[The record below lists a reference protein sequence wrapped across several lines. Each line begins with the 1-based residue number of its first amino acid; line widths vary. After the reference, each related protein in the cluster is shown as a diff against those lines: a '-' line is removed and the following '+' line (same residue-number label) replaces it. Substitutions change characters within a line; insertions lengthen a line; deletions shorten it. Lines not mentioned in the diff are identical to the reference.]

1 MNKKFKPTAPK
12 QYQGNQV
19 IINSDRLLFN
29 AKNDCVLVF
38 AKQAM
43 SFSTN
48 GSIHFDCGPNMASDP
63 NNPNKDIPNSNSEFV
78 VNAQKIILGFKNGA
92 GSGGSARGDNK
103 GETGEEDQPALLG
116 RETTIWLRELLDAI
130 DALLQCLQSSANMT
144 SKGDVID
151 EGLHDMIK
159 QNIEVAYLDH
169 LREALDKKEIHSK
182 RLYIQ

>member
-1 MNKKFKPTAPK
+1 MAKFKPTSPK
-12 QYQGNQV
+12 EYQGNQI

-29 AKNDCVLVF
+29 AKDDCVLVF

-48 GSIHFDCGPNMASDP
+48 GSIHFDCGPNMAPDP
-63 NNPNKDIPNSNSEFV
+63 TDPTKDIPNANSEFI
-78 VNAQKIILGFKNGA
+78 VNAQKIILGFKSGA
-92 GSGGSARGDNK
+92 GSGGARPDNK

-116 RETTIWLRELLDAI
+116 RETTLWLKDLLDAI
-130 DALLQCLQSSANMT
+130 EQLIRCLKSDANMT

-151 EGLHDMIK
+151 KGLHR
-159 QNIEVAYLDH
+159 NITKNVEKAYLDH
-169 LREALDKKEIHSK
+169 LREALDNKEIHSK

>member
-1 MNKKFKPTAPK
+1 MGKFKPKAPR
-12 QYQGNQV
+12 QYQGNQI

-29 AKNDCVLVF
+29 SKKDCILMF

-63 NNPNKDIPNSNSEFV
+63 NNPSGPEIPNSNSEFI

-92 GSGGSARGDNK
+92 GSGGARPDSK

-116 RETTIWLRELLDAI
+116 RETTEWLKDLLDAI
-130 DALLQCLQSSANMT
+130 DALLGCLKSSANMT

-151 EGLHDMIK
+151 GGLHSMLVSNVEK
-159 QNIEVAYLDH
+159 AYLDH